1 MNFVVQI
8 EERFCFSLT
17 GHQQSTT
24 NKGSM
29 EALLTQK
36 QREIYVFL
44 RDVQKNGEPAPSISE
59 ISQHFGFRS
68 SRSARDHLKALERKG
83 LIRRDA
89 NKARSI
95 RILEAVGNE
104 TWSFALPLLGS
115 IVAGHPEYTK
125 QHQEGIVHVDS
136 RSLGF
141 KPSSHCYAVR
151 VTGDS
156 MTGKGI
162 YEGDIVIVDGSK
174 QPREGDIVAALIDNE
189 TTLKTL
195 VKRNGQNYLKPE
207 NNKYP
212 DMTPINELVIQGVVR
227 TVIRHIC

>member
-1 MNFVVQI
+1 M
-8 EERFCFSLT
+8 
-17 GHQQSTT
+17 
-24 NKGSM
+24 GSM
-29 EALLTQK
+29 KALLTQK
-36 QREIYVFL
+36 QREIYEFL

-59 ISQHFGFRS
+59 ISKHFGFRS

-83 LIRRDA
+83 VIRRDA

-95 RILEAVGNE
+95 CVLEVVDHGAQSV
-104 TWSFALPLLGS
+104 ALPLLGS
-115 IVAGHPEYTK
+115 IAAGHPEYVE
-125 QHQEGIVHVDS
+125 QVQEDFVHVDS

-141 KPSSHCYAVR
+141 KPSSSCYALCVA
-151 VTGDS
+151 GDS

-174 QPREGDIVAALIDNE
+174 QPCEGDIVAALIDNE

-212 DMTPINELVIQGVVR
+212 DMTPVNELVIQGVVR
-227 TVIRHIC
+227 TVIRHVC